1 MNKSAEQSETVKE
14 YFVCTGLYNPFPDF
28 NRLNHRLKSLLKCE
42 DDWDLE
48 DFYRRRLLSI
58 STPTSSNIPSSIET
72 LIDEEDDS
80 DDEFDDEYYEGTDIE
95 NNLIFDFD

>member
-1 MNKSAEQSETVKE
+1 M
-14 YFVCTGLYNPFPDF
+14 
-28 NRLNHRLKSLLKCE
+28 
-42 DDWDLE
+42 E

-58 STPTSSNIPSSIET
+58 STPTSSNIPSSSET

-95 NNLIFDFD
+95 NNLIFDFDLLEVDS